1 MNAMMAVK
9 HDSVALWNRVAVVSS
24 IERRELKEI
33 LLFFFFLFGG
43 ENSSISYFLAI
54 VIHIFLFYKR
64 HLSLD
69 TLFLYKI

>member
-1 MNAMMAVK
+1 MVPVK
-9 HDSVALWNRVAVVSS
+9 HESVALWNRVAVGSS

-33 LLFFFFLFGG
+33 LLFFFPLFWG
-43 ENSSISYFLAI
+43 ENSPLSYFLAT
-54 VIHIFLFYKR
+54 VIPIFLFSKL